1 MNFSLTKLKNGLG
14 VLTVPIPG
22 MASATVTVWVKTG
35 SRLEEKTTSGIS
47 HFLEH
52 MIFKGSKKRPTSK
65 DIFGDVDAIG
75 GEFNAGTSKDWTNF
89 YIKVR
94 AKNLPKAFDVLSDM
108 VLNPLLK
115 EEEVQREK
123 GVIIEE
129 LRMHEDT
136 PMIRISDL
144 FEQLI
149 FSGNPLGWDI
159 IGSEKSIKNIKRN
172 DFLSYRKTHYY
183 PENML
188 VTVAGG
194 IGKDSA
200 EKLVENY
207 FGSMQAVQKSSSFQK
222 FSSKQ
227 SKPQTMLSDQKKE
240 QAHFI
245 LGFQGNGRGYPG
257 RYTEAVL
264 SVILGVS
271 ASSRLFI
278 EVRERRGLAYAVR
291 TSTER
296 YNDTGYMATQ
306 AGVDI
311 KRVEEAIKVTLE
323 EHYALAS
330 KKKPISKAELSKA
343 KEFLKGHLALA
354 LEDTKDVTGY
364 FGEQALFLKEIIT
377 PEEAFKRVDAVSVDE
392 VVAEANNLFRPE
404 RLNLA
409 IIGPYGDENRFRKL
423 LK

>member
-1 MNFSLTKLKNGLG
+1 MNFSLTKLKNELR
-14 VLTVPIPG
+14 VLTVPIVG
-22 MASATVTVWVKTG
+22 LSSATVTVWVKTG
-35 SRLEEKTTSGIS
+35 SRLEVKKINGIS

-52 MIFKGSKKRPTSK
+52 MVFKGSKKRPTSK
-65 DIFGDVDAIG
+65 DIFGEVDAIG
-75 GEFNAGTSKDWTNF
+75 GEFNAGTSKDWTNY

-94 AKNLPKAFDVLSDM
+94 AKNLPKAFDIISDM

-115 EEEVQREK
+115 EEEIEREK
-123 GVIIEE
+123 GVIVEE

-136 PMIRISDL
+136 PMLKISDI

-159 IGSEKSIKNIKRN
+159 IGSEKSIKNMKRD

-194 IGKDSA
+194 IGKDAAIALSD
-200 EKLVENY
+200 KY
-207 FGSMQAVQKSSSFQK
+207 FGAMSKAQKSSNFEK
-222 FSSKQ
+222 YNPKQ

-240 QAHFI
+240 QAHFV
-245 LGFQGNGRGYPG
+245 LGFIGNGRGYAG
-257 RYTEAVL
+257 RFAEALL
-264 SVILGVS
+264 SAILGGS

-291 TSTER
+291 TSVER
-296 YNDTGYMATQ
+296 YDDTGYIATQ
-306 AGVDI
+306 EGVDI
-311 KRVEEAIKVTLE
+311 KRVDEAIKVTLD
-323 EHYALAS
+323 EHYALAT
-330 KKKPISKAELSKA
+330 KKKPISNAELSKA

-354 LEDTKDVTGY
+354 LEDTKDVTGF
-364 FGEQALFLKEIIT
+364 FGEQELFLKEVLT
-377 PEEAFKRVDAVSVDE
+377 PEEVFKKIDAVSIDE
-392 VVAEANNLFRPE
+392 VVKEAKKLFKPE

-409 IIGPYGDENRFRKL
+409 LIGPYKDESRFRKL
-423 LK
+423 LR

>member
-35 SRLEEKTTSGIS
+35 SRLEEKATSGIS

-149 FSGNPLGWDI
+149 FSGNPLGRDI
-159 IGSEKSIKNIKRN
+159 IGSEESIKNIKRS

-200 EKLVENY
+200 EKLVDKY
-207 FGSMQAVQKSSSFQK
+207 FGVIPSVDKSSSFQE
-222 FSSKQ
+222 FNSKQ

-240 QAHFI
+240 QAHFV
-245 LGFQGNGRGYPG
+245 LGFRGNGRGYSG
-257 RYTEAVL
+257 RYAEAVL
-264 SVILGVS
+264 SAILGGS

-278 EVRERRGLAYAVR
+278 EVRERRGLGYAIR
-291 TSTER
+291 TSVDR

-311 KRVEEAIKVTLE
+311 KRVDEAIKVTLE

-354 LEDTKDVTGY
+354 LEDTKEVTGY

-377 PEEAFKRVDAVSVDE
+377 PEEAFKRVDSVTADE
-392 VVAEANNLFRPE
+392 VVAEANKLFRPE

-409 IIGPYGDENRFRKL
+409 VIGPYEDEGRFRKL